1 MSVRIQRVQELLK
14 REIGEIIRRLLPV
27 SVVGVITVNDVIA
40 TGDLKLATVY
50 VGVLGGPDEK
60 KRALRLL
67 QEQRK
72 TIQGEVGRQVVLRF
86 TPQLRFVVDESIERG
101 NRVLQ
106 ILEELE
112 PPAPPSP
119 NEKTPESR

>member
-27 SVVGVITVNDVIA
+27 GVVGVITVNDVIA

-50 VGVLGGPDEK
+50 VGVLGGSDQK

-72 TIQGEVGRQVVLRF
+72 QIQSQVGRNVVLRF

-106 ILEELE
+106 ILEELD
-112 PPAPPSP
+112 PPAPSSP
-119 NEKTPESR
+119 HEKAPESR

>member
-27 SVVGVITVNDVIA
+27 SAVGVITVNDVVA

-50 VGVLGGPDEK
+50 VGVLGGSDQK
-60 KRALRLL
+60 KRCLRLL
-67 QEQRK
+67 QEHRK
-72 TIQGEVGRQVVLRF
+72 QIQSEVGRNVVLRY

-106 ILEELE
+106 ILEELD
-112 PPAPPSP
+112 PPSSPSP

>member
-14 REIGEIIRRLLPV
+14 RELGEIIRRLLPV
-27 SVVGVITVNDVIA
+27 SAVGVITVNDVIA

-50 VGVLGGPDEK
+50 VGVLGGADQK
-60 KRALRLL
+60 KRCLRLL
-67 QEQRK
+67 QEHRK
-72 TIQGEVGRQVVLRF
+72 QIQSEVGRNVVLRY

-112 PPAPPSP
+112 PPPPPSP
-119 NEKTPESR
+119 NEKTSESR

>member
-14 REIGEIIRRLLPV
+14 REIGEIVRRLLPV
-27 SVVGVITVNDVIA
+27 GAVGVITVNDVIA

-50 VGVLGGPDEK
+50 VGVLGGPDQK

-67 QEQRK
+67 QEHRK
-72 TIQGEVGRQVVLRF
+72 QIQAEVGRNVVLRF
-86 TPQLRFVVDESIERG
+86 TPQLRFIVDESIERG

-106 ILEELE
+106 ILEELA
-112 PPAPPSP
+112 PPTPPSP
-119 NEKTPESR
+119 HEETPESR